1 MKWYQSK
8 GKACEAIIMVKRVG
22 FLVLILSLL
31 FASSAFAYDV
41 QLQSFKDEQN
51 DYAKD
56 PIYTLAALGII
67 NGYSDGTYRP
77 NDDLSREAFIKLLVM
92 ANQLEE
98 ASVGTVPAGVD
109 KGRWSAPFISVAY
122 EHNWIDSL
130 LDKDGSFNPSV
141 TITRQEVAMLVGK
154 ALLESESE
162 AVQQQWLN
170 TEWKKERDARAFKDQ
185 ASIAV
190 DMQPYVYYAAKR
202 GIMEGDRAGFKPKES
217 LIRKQAAAVIYRL
230 IDDRVSD
237 ETVDF
242 TGYYAIQSYSA
253 VNQMSKLSNVI
264 FGWSHMEYNGAGTAS
279 LNTSATV
286 NRIPSGYE
294 EPLAAAS
301 SAQATKE
308 LMVFYDNS
316 NLKEFLRDQTAQQAF
331 IESLLSVLNDSSYSF
346 TGVSIDFE
354 GLKDGAYAADYVA
367 FLKSLKEQLGTYTL
381 SVAVPPIY
389 YYKGYDL
396 EAIGKIADT
405 VILMAYDFTH
415 HESKLPSAPLPLVND
430 AIVTA
435 LQSVPKDKLVLGISK
450 QANQWITSGGVTAA
464 PLSPAIADV
473 EKRLSMPGV
482 VKTWSMPYFLTK
494 AEFTDERGSHVLY
507 YEDTQSIEKKLWL
520 AKFHELK
527 GVSLWF
533 MGSYTA
539 ADWELVGKHSSK

>member
-1 MKWYQSK
+1 M
-8 GKACEAIIMVKRVG
+8 MKRVS
-22 FLVLILSLL
+22 FLVLALSLL

-41 QLQSFKDEQN
+41 QLQPFKDEEH
-51 DYAKD
+51 DYSRE
-56 PIYTLAALGII
+56 PIYSLAALGII
-67 NGYSDGTYRP
+67 NGYTDGTYRP

-92 ANQLEE
+92 ANQLEKD
-98 ASVGTVPAGVD
+98 AVGSIPAGID
-109 KGRWSAPFISVAY
+109 KGRWSAAFISVAY

-130 LDKDGSFNPSV
+130 LDKDGSFNPSL

-154 ALLESESE
+154 ALLESESKE
-162 AVQQQWLN
+162 VQQQWLN

-185 ASIAV
+185 AAIDV
-190 DMQPYVYYAAKR
+190 DMQPYVYYAAKH
-202 GIMEGDRAGFKPKES
+202 GIMEGDSTGFKPKQA

-230 IDDRVSD
+230 IDNRVSD
-237 ETVDF
+237 EKVDF

-253 VNQMSKLSNVI
+253 INQMNKLSNVI
-264 FGWSHMEYNGAGTAS
+264 FGWSHMEYNGAGDAK

-294 EPLAAAS
+294 EPLAAAD

-316 NLKEFLRDQTAQQAF
+316 NLKEFLRDQTAQKAF
-331 IESLLSVLNDSSYSF
+331 IESLLQVLKDSSYSF

-354 GLKDGAYAADYVA
+354 GLKDEAYAADYVA
-367 FLKSLKEQLGTYTL
+367 FLKALKEQLGTYTL

-396 EAIGKIADT
+396 DAIGKLADT

-415 HESKLPSAPLPLVND
+415 HESKLPSAPLTLVND
-430 AIVTA
+430 VVATA
-435 LQSVPKDKLVLGISK
+435 LQVIPKEKLVLGISK
-450 QANQWITSGGVTAA
+450 QANQWITSNGVTAA

-473 EKRLSMPGV
+473 EKRLSTSGV
-482 VKTWSMPYFLTK
+482 AKTWSMPYFLMK

-507 YEDTQSIEKKLWL
+507 YEDTQSIEKKIWL
-520 AKFHELK
+520 AKFYELK
-527 GVSLWF
+527 SVSLWF

-539 ADWELVGKHSSK
+539 SDWELIGKHSSR